1 VSAAEIIEKIR
12 PLPTEQ
18 KRELLEQIWA
28 EFGKELGWVD
38 AELTPD
44 QIAELD
50 RRLARFEK
58 DPSSGIP
65 LEQVEEEMR
74 QRFGWK

>member
-1 VSAAEIIEKIR
+1 MSAAEIIEKIR

-18 KRELLEQIWA
+18 KRKLVEQIWA

-38 AELTPD
+38 AELTAE
-44 QIAELD
+44 QIADLD
-50 RRLARFEK
+50 RRLALFER
-58 DPSSGIP
+58 DPSSGIS
-65 LEQVEEEMR
+65 LEQMEEEIR